1 MLRPD
6 VGPMPAS
13 IVDLFRS
20 RAALE
25 AERLVLR
32 RQIIVL
38 RQRAPK
44 KLPFGPIDKLM
55 LARVCRCFA
64 NAYKALAIVSPET
77 AVRRHRA
84 GFQSCLAL
92 DVEEPSWST
101 GDPV

>member
-1 MLRPD
+1 MRDLCRHIL
-6 VGPMPAS
+6 GTT
-13 IVDLFRS
+13 VDLFRS

-32 RQIIVL
+32 QQIIVL
-38 RQRAPK
+38 RRRAPK

-55 LARVCRCFA
+55 LAPRLPILCERAQGIGNCQSGNGRPLAPCR
-64 NAYKALAIVSPET
+64 ISII
-77 AVRRHRA
+77 
-84 GFQSCLAL
+84 LAL